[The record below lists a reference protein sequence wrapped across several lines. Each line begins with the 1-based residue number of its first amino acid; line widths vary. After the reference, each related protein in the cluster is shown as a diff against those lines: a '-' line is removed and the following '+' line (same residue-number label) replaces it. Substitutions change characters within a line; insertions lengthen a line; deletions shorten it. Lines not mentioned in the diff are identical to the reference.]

1 MGSRLA
7 CPPSAL
13 AAAGIV
19 GQWEIDGAAET
30 GTLDRAG
37 AKYVFDDENLA
48 GVALPLAQ
56 TFALVHEDDR
66 QAATDHCQERMRSG
80 GSSIMEFRAILPRI
94 GLRQIQARGFFGWT
108 EENRI
113 VGRGVFVDITSDATV
128 LAKATRIASPRPV
141 PAAEPADP
149 LMEAA
154 ERSIEVRTALGR
166 SGHGALRLAADLLLW
181 EINTA
186 MAARHTVSDK
196 AVPGLTKAI
205 PGVSKSLR

>member
-7 CPPSAL
+7 SPPSAL

-37 AKYVFDDENLA
+37 ARYVFDDENLA
-48 GVALPLAQ
+48 GVAVPLAR
-56 TFALVHEDDR
+56 TFAMVHEDDR
-66 QAATDHCQERMRSG
+66 QAATNHCRERMRSG
-80 GSSIMEFRAILPRI
+80 GSSLMEFRAILPRV
-94 GLRQIQARGFFGWT
+94 GLRRIQARGLFAWSEDG
-108 EENRI
+108 RI
-113 VGRGVFVDITSDATV
+113 IGRGVFIDITSDDALSAEATC
-128 LAKATRIASPRPV
+128 IASPRPV
-141 PAAEPADP
+141 SAAEPVDP

-205 PGVSKSLR
+205 PGISKPLR